1 MQDSNLTIHP
11 NHFIGLVCQNDNP
24 KPLWTNRELKNYNGT
39 QVMVS
44 SVNRPLEPGPELT
57 YEIKNLSTIVLRN
70 MNSSSS

>member
-11 NHFIGLVCQNDNP
+11 KPFHWACVP
-24 KPLWTNRELKNYNGT
+24 KRQPQATLDQSGIKNYNGT

-57 YEIKNLSTIVLRN
+57 YEIKNLSTIALRN
-70 MNSSSS
+70 MN